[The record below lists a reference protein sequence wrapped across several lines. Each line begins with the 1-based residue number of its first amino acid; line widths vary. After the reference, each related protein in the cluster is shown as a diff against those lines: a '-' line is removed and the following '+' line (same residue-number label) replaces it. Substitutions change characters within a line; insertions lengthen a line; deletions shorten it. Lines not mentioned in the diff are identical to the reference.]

1 MNYPNIPEIVR
12 NLRAKADCLTIP
24 VNVIRIAHF
33 LGIKVYGDILP
44 DDISGILDVR
54 SEPVILINKSQV
66 SCRQR
71 FSIAHEL
78 GHFQLHHLM
87 GIIHVDKKSYY
98 RNEKSAGGLDEMEI
112 MANKFA
118 AELLMPEKELRDELD
133 KHDDFIDTD
142 VDIIAEMARKFEVST
157 TAMSFRI
164 QNLGYSWFQ

>member
-1 MNYPNIPEIVR
+1 
-12 NLRAKADCLTIP
+12 
-24 VNVIRIAHF
+24 
-33 LGIKVYGDILP
+33 
-44 DDISGILDVR
+44 
-54 SEPVILINKSQV
+54 
-66 SCRQR
+66 
-71 FSIAHEL
+71 
-78 GHFQLHHLM
+78 
-87 GIIHVDKKSYY
+87 
-98 RNEKSAGGLDEMEI
+98 MEI

>member
-1 MNYPNIPEIVR
+1 MNYPNIREITKK
-12 NLRAKADCLTIP
+12 LRTEADCLTIP
-24 VNVIRIAHF
+24 VNVIAISRF
-33 LGIKVYGDILP
+33 LGIKVYGDVLP
-44 DDISGILDVR
+44 DDISGVLDVR
-54 SEPVILINKSQV
+54 TEPSILVNKSQV
-66 SCRQR
+66 SYRQR

-98 RNEKSAGGLDEMEI
+98 RDEKSAEGLDEMEV

-118 AELLMPEKELRDELD
+118 AELLMPEKELRDELG
-133 KHDDFIDTD
+133 KHDDLIDTD
-142 VDIIAEMARKFEVST
+142 IDIVAEIARKFDVST